1 VLDSLTFFAVALLMR
16 GSKMLTEIRAART
29 SVVVAGTLGLTSF
42 AVFLWALSRNP
53 IANVVAFRE
62 CSVLFATLIGV
73 LFLGEPATRRRLVC
87 ATAIAIGLVL
97 IAVLKPA

>member
-1 VLDSLTFFAVALLMR
+1 
-16 GSKMLTEIRAART
+16 
-29 SVVVAGTLGLTSF
+29 
-42 AVFLWALSRNP
+42 LSRNP

-87 ATAIAIGLVL
+87 AASIAVGLML
-97 IAVLKPA
+97 IAALKPP

>member
-1 VLDSLTFFAVALLMR
+1 
-16 GSKMLTEIRAART
+16 MLG
-29 SVVVAGTLGLTSF
+29 VTSF

-73 LFLGEPATRRRLVC
+73 LFLGERATSRRLVC
-87 ATAIAIGLVL
+87 GVLVAAGLISVAL
-97 IAVLKPA
+97 LRPA

>member
-1 VLDSLTFFAVALLMR
+1 MSLVIAGVLGV
-16 GSKMLTEIRAART
+16 
-29 SVVVAGTLGLTSF
+29 TSF

-73 LFLGEPATRRRLVC
+73 LFLGEPATRRRLAC
-87 ATAIAIGLVL
+87 PASIAVGLML
-97 IAVLKPA
+97 IAAVKPA